1 MGNSDDIGIYS
12 RRHGDRSVGVSNF
25 SPRRRSIDIKCTF
38 YLGSAFCKM
47 KFPAVIKAEA
57 DRLFLNVFPFGNV
70 CQGMVESLQDHAFAG
85 MQLEA
90 YLGFAFLLAG
100 LCFPFFS
107 RHRIEQ
113 HDTFCGNG

>member
-1 MGNSDDIGIYS
+1 
-12 RRHGDRSVGVSNF
+12 
-25 SPRRRSIDIKCTF
+25 
-38 YLGSAFCKM
+38 M

-85 MQLEA
+85 MQLEV

-100 LCFPFFS
+100 LCFPFSPVIGLNSMTLSAGTAKVIQSFTPFPAM
-107 RHRIEQ
+107 RR
-113 HDTFCGNG
+113 

>member
-1 MGNSDDIGIYS
+1 M
-12 RRHGDRSVGVSNF
+12 
-25 SPRRRSIDIKCTF
+25 P
-38 YLGSAFCKM
+38 
-47 KFPAVIKAEA
+47 
-57 DRLFLNVFPFGNV
+57 NVFPFGNV

-85 MQLEA
+85 MQLEV